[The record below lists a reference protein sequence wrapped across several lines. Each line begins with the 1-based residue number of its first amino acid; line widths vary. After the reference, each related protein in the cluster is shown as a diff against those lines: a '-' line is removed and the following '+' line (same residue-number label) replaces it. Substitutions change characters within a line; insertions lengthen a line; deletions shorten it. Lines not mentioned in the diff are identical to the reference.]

1 MKAEVTIGIP
11 VYKSVDYIEKTM
23 LSALSQTFRSIEY
36 LIVDDCGNDG
46 SLEVLSRL
54 QLSHS
59 RGGAIRIMH
68 NEKNRG
74 VSYCRNRIIDEAQGR
89 YLYFLDSDDLIE
101 PQTIQLL
108 YDSIQLHQC
117 EIAYGSYEIID
128 EEGIVPRRAFKKP
141 SLLLDG
147 DFELATYAFKNNNI
161 FHVSVCNSLISL
173 PFLKKTKIRFVEAS
187 YWEDMAFSTEL
198 AIKVRRAILVSDITY
213 HYLHHSNSL
222 SHIMKRERNIRDEI
236 FNNVGILN
244 YLKNKVLNVSN
255 YKYMPYLCYN
265 LELNSFY
272 AVCNIIKKSHLVV
285 PMFTSAEMRDIL
297 SIPLGPGDI
306 LKFGDKRFANLLFW
320 LMGVMPTFIFKPAVY
335 FIGKVKRAI

>member
-89 YLYFLDSDDLIE
+89 YLYFLDSDDLID
-101 PQTIQLL
+101 PRTIQLL

-161 FHVSVCNSLISL
+161 FHVSVCNILISL

-198 AIKVRRAILVSDITY
+198 AIKVRRALLVPDITY
-213 HYLHHSNSL
+213 HYIHHSNSL
-222 SHIMKRERNIRDEI
+222 SHNMKREKCLRDEI
-236 FNNVGILN
+236 ENNVFVLN
-244 YLKNKVLNVSN
+244 YLKNKTLFSSN
-255 YKYMPYLCYN
+255 RKYLPYLCYN
-265 LELNSFY
+265 LEMNSFY
-272 AVCNIIKKSHLVV
+272 TICNIIKKAHLII
-285 PMFTSAEMRDIL
+285 PQISCSYLQNIIR
-297 SIPLGPGDI
+297 IPLNVWDI
-306 LKFGDKRFANLLFW
+306 LKLKNQKVQILFFW
-320 LMGVMPTFIFKPAVY
+320 LLGVIPPSLFYCVIKVV
-335 FIGKVKRAI
+335 GKIKKAI